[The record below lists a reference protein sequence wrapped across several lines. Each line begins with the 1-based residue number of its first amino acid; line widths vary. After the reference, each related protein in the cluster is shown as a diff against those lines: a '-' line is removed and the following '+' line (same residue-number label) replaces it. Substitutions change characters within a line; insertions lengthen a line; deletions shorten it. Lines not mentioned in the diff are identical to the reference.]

1 MGEASKAKPGSV
13 GVTWQQLGAMEASRQ
28 KTTQS
33 DLCLS
38 WTKLPKRVELID
50 LLLGGTQV
58 ILEIIFRTALPGG
71 WPLATGSQ
79 SEWRHKYKGHTRFQR
94 LCKRKKNVTCLI
106 NAF

>member
-1 MGEASKAKPGSV
+1 MGEASKAKPGNV
-13 GVTWQQLGAMEASRQ
+13 GMTWQQLGAMEASRQ
-28 KTTQS
+28 KATQS

-50 LLLGGTQV
+50 LSLGGTQV
-58 ILEIIFRTALPGG
+58 ILEIIFRTALPRG

-79 SEWRHKYKGHTRFQR
+79 SEWRHKYKVHTRFQR

-106 NAF
+106 KAF